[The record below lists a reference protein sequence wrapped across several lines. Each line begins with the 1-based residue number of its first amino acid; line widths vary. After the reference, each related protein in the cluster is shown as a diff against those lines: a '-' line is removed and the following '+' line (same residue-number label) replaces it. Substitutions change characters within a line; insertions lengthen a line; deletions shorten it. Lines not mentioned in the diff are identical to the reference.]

1 MFQKFIYHLILIKY
15 FLLTPVSKKKSLFP
29 LSWEKKNYLK
39 NPIQKKILKI
49 PLIYLN
55 LPQNPFN
62 FHFRY
67 VLDPPSPP
75 SLPSE
80 VEKKVTSGLRRKE
93 ASSARHCW
101 SLIYISLSFSL
112 RWGGAK
118 KRRENEEFVVTRSE
132 KRWGEGGE
140 GWSKEIKGEAMG
152 RKERKKGGG
161 KGWPTTN
168 GISL

>member
-1 MFQKFIYHLILIKY
+1 MQTKELINNSFLEINYSTFIQNSSSPFNVILMYIYIESEKYFSKYFEEQLTIIIVNKYFKYSVINMFQKFIYHLILIKY

-75 SLPSE
+75 SLPS
-80 VEKKVTSGLRRKE
+80 
-93 ASSARHCW
+93 
-101 SLIYISLSFSL
+101 
-112 RWGGAK
+112 
-118 KRRENEEFVVTRSE
+118 
-132 KRWGEGGE
+132 
-140 GWSKEIKGEAMG
+140 
-152 RKERKKGGG
+152 
-161 KGWPTTN
+161 
-168 GISL
+168 